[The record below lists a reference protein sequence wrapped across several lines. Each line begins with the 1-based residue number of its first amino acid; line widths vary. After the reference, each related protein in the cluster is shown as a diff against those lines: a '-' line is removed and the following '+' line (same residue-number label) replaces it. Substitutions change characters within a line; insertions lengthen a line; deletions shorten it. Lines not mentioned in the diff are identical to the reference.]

1 MDKVDKQKK
10 YRKWLSDD
18 SFPTTQPG
26 RRAGYTASLPPLYEY
41 RKWTCQFHFG
51 ELDQNGK
58 EVYLP
63 IIDRTKVPKRKTHD
77 RKISQIYNEIL
88 ISREQTGDP
97 ETLVKNQLKQQ
108 QTFVSPETFFSSN
121 KMTSLKTEVM
131 KTANSVVKV
140 PELPFINLPI
150 FTLTYEKSYSL
161 KASFFERFCGLKQNK
176 KQEAVVVVS

>member
-26 RRAGYTASLPPLYEY
+26 RRAGYAVSLPPLYEH
-41 RKWTCQFHFG
+41 RKSTCQFHFG

-58 EVYLP
+58 EIYLP
-63 IIDRTKVPKRKTHD
+63 IIDRTKVPKRKTHG

-88 ISREQTGDP
+88 ISREQTG
-97 ETLVKNQLKQQ
+97 ETLFNTNQLKQQ
-108 QTFVSPETFFSSN
+108 GTFVSPETFFSLN

-131 KTANSVVKV
+131 KTDNSVVKV
-140 PELPFINLPI
+140 PELPFIN
-150 FTLTYEKSYSL
+150 FYSLSLSNQKL
-161 KASFFERFCGLKQNK
+161 KASFFERFRGLKQNK